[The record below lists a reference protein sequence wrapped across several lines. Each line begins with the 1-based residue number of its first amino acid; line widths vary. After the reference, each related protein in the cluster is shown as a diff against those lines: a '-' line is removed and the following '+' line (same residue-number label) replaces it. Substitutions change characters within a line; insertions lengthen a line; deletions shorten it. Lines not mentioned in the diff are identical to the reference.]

1 MVPQNMG
8 DVLKRVTFVS
18 PVEIRRFLNDTFD
31 ALFSILDAHS
41 VRAKRTRT
49 RTDTHIFITGLF
61 TPVL

>member
-1 MVPQNMG
+1 MLTHTAVSLLSLLRWKMVPQNMG

-41 VRAKRTRT
+41 VRT
-49 RTDTHIFITGLF
+49 
-61 TPVL
+61 